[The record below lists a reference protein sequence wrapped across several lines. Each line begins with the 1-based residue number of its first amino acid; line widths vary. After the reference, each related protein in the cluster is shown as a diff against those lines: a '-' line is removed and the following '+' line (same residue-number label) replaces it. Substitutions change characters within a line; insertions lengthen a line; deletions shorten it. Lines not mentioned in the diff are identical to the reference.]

1 MFNNSRPSVD
11 TYGEASMPCSPKRQL
26 NWIKKYRKP
35 VEKTSEELEN
45 YQRYLASHQT
55 NIVLKGMPKAQVLRI
70 KAKLNQKWLTN
81 IMLKRKVAQI
91 SDELIENHE

>member
-1 MFNNSRPSVD
+1 
-11 TYGEASMPCSPKRQL
+11 MPCSPKRQL
-26 NWIKKYRKP
+26 NWIKKHRKP
-35 VEKTSEELEN
+35 VEKTPEELEN
-45 YQRYLASHQT
+45 YQRYLASRQT

>member
-1 MFNNSRPSVD
+1 MESF
-11 TYGEASMPCSPKRQL
+11 GEASMPCSPKRQL

-35 VEKTSEELEN
+35 VEKTPEELEN
-45 YQRYLASHQT
+45 YQRYLASPQT
-55 NIVLKGMPKAQVLRI
+55 NIVLKGMPKAQVFRI
-70 KAKLNQKWLTN
+70 REKLNKKWLTN